1 MHRVLIFDTSVLCVW
16 LSVPGKRTCGPKA
29 DRWDGERIERL
40 IQREIQAG
48 ATFVLPLAAIIET
61 GNHISQARQNR
72 YETALRLGDIIE
84 KTAIA
89 SSPWAAFTEQAG
101 LWEADGLTRLAR
113 AWPAA
118 AAEGLSIGDLTIREV
133 AEYYART
140 GAHVEILTGDAGLKA
155 YTPRAPTALPRPRRR
170 R

>member
-1 MHRVLIFDTSVLCVW
+1 MQRVLIFDTSVLCVW
-16 LSVPGKRTCGPKA
+16 LRVPGKRTCGPKT
-29 DRWDGERIERL
+29 DRWDGDRIEDL
-40 IQREIQAG
+40 IQREIPAG
-48 ATFVLPLAAIIET
+48 AIFVLPLAAIIET

-72 YETALRLGDIIE
+72 YETALRLGEIIQ

-101 LWEADGLTRLAR
+101 LWEPDGLTRLAR
-113 AWPAA
+113 TWPTA
-118 AAEGLSIGDLTIREV
+118 AAEGVSIGDLTIREV

-140 GAHVEILTGDAGLKA
+140 GAHVDILTGDTGLKA
-155 YTPRAPTALPRPRRR
+155 YTPRAPGLLPKPRRR